1 MIRLPSDLGGA
12 LLAQSALIR
21 GWLAQLP
28 YEVFG
33 QPSSLPGWDVRMLT
47 GHVLLVHSGAL
58 RTLHR
63 PADQASL
70 QIQASPEIQAPLQ
83 IHQYVSRYRPEHE
96 HIQQMTEEVAA
107 DHTPDELLSEL
118 DLAIRDLR
126 ARLAEPLPRVV
137 VAARGPIG
145 ATDYLVTR
153 VIELLAH
160 SDDLSRSLPDRQP
173 IALDRKA
180 LGVGVRGLA
189 GMLAA
194 KFPGRSVE
202 VRVPPFTAVQAI
214 EGPRHTR
221 GTPPNVVETDG
232 QTFLRLATGRAD
244 WAEAVADGRV
254 RASGNRADLSEQ
266 LPLLS

>member
-1 MIRLPSDLGGA
+1 MIRLPSDVGEA

-21 GWLAQLP
+21 NWLAQLP

-33 QPSSLPGWDVRMLT
+33 QPSFLPGWDVRMLT
-47 GHVLLVHSGAL
+47 GHVLLVHTGAL

-63 PADQASL
+63 PSDE
-70 QIQASPEIQAPLQ
+70 PPLQ
-83 IHQYVSRYRPEHE
+83 IHQYVSRYRPEQE
-96 HIQQMTEEVAA
+96 HVQQMTEEAAA
-107 DHTPDELLSEL
+107 DHTPDELLTEL
-118 DLAIRDLR
+118 DLTVRDLR
-126 ARLAEPLPRVV
+126 ARLAEPLPKVV
-137 VAARGPIG
+137 LAARGPISG
-145 ATDYLVTR
+145 TDYVVTR

-160 SDDLSRSLPDRQP
+160 ADDLSRSLPGREP
-173 IALDRKA
+173 IPLDRKA
-180 LGVGVRGLA
+180 LGVGVRSLA
-189 GMLAA
+189 GMLAV

-232 QTFLRLATGRAD
+232 LTFLRLATGRAD
-244 WAEAVADGRV
+244 WSEAVADGRV

-266 LPLLS
+266 LPLL